1 MNINLNT
8 PASDDTITINII
20 VGKSTGNIQIESLE
34 NGPRLLNLEELETK
48 ADDEANAD
56 YSSCKGFDPKF
67 MGFDTPLPTLGKQL
81 KRKVAS
87 LLSNRDSYVL
97 KYHHFSSIQHAL
109 RKMPLVSVI
118 NIDGNPAKRDDDG
131 ERKDR
136 WMRDNRIDMD
146 VQLTDSWYSKSGF
159 DKGHMCRREDADW
172 GRTDAEAFRNAQLT
186 CMYTNACPQVPDL
199 NRAIMGKHGLWGQL
213 EKIVLEDGVEQ
224 ENGKATKI
232 CVYNGPIFISTDPVY
247 KSIQVPMRFFKIIVW
262 LNKAGEKKT
271 TAFILT
277 QEDLVGDIYFEELQ
291 FDEEFKEHQC
301 SIEYLENITDI
312 TFTGIREWDTYRKA
326 AAGDKGVRRL
336 KKESLEELITPNAK
350 KK

>member
-8 PASDDTITINII
+8 PAGDDTITINII
-20 VGKSTGNIQIESLE
+20 VGKANGFAQVEGLE
-34 NGPRLLNLEELETK
+34 GGSRLLSLEELETK

-67 MGFDTPLPTLGKQL
+67 MGFETPLPALGKQL
-81 KRKVAS
+81 KRKVAP
-87 LLSNRDSYVL
+87 LLFDRNNIVL
-97 KYHHFSSIQHAL
+97 KYHHFSSIHHAV
-109 RKMPLVSVI
+109 RKMPVVSVI
-118 NIDGNPAKRDDDG
+118 NIDGNPDKRDDDG

-172 GRTDAEAFRNAQLT
+172 GRTSAEAYRNAQLT

-213 EKIVLEDGVEQ
+213 EQIVLEDGVEQ
-224 ENGKATKI
+224 ENGKTTKI

-247 KSIQVPMRFFKIIVW
+247 KGVQVPLRFFKIIVW
-262 LNKAGEKKT
+262 LNKAHEKKT
-271 TAFILT
+271 TAFILS
-277 QEDLVGDIYFEELQ
+277 QEDLVSDISFEELQ

-301 SIEYLENITDI
+301 SIEYLEKITDL
-312 TFTGIREWDTYRKA
+312 TFTEIREWDTYKKA
-326 AAGDKGVRRL
+326 SAKDKGVRRL
-336 KKESLEELITPNAK
+336 KKDSLEDLIASNTK